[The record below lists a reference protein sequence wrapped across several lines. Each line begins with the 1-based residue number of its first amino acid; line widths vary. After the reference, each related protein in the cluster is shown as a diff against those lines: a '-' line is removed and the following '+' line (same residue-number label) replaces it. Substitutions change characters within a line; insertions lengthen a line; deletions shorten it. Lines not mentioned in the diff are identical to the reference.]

1 MLRIVSMSEDTELD
15 DYDEERGRELFEQAM
30 EKAKKVFEEYKRKS
44 EPDYEG
50 SI

>member
-1 MLRIVSMSEDTELD
+1 MSKDTELD
-15 DYDEERGRELFEQAM
+15 DYDEERVRQQFEEAM